1 MSGDRFIGTID
12 KFHSKKRSV
21 IAAAVYK
28 GCTRQSNETR
38 EDNNKIKYLGLQK
51 LDKGE
56 IEEMITRLSK
66 PIQCQK
72 ELKKVSND
80 TIALTNA
87 EKKDIVEENIKRLT
101 HQKKKGNFT
110 HKEGEEHYE
119 ACGILVPTLQIF
131 LMDIT

>member
-1 MSGDRFIGTID
+1 MS
-12 KFHSKKRSV
+12 KR
-21 IAAAVYK
+21 
-28 GCTRQSNETR
+28 T
-38 EDNNKIKYLGLQK
+38 
-51 LDKGE
+51 
-56 IEEMITRLSK
+56 
-66 PIQCQK
+66 
-72 ELKKVSND
+72 KKVSND